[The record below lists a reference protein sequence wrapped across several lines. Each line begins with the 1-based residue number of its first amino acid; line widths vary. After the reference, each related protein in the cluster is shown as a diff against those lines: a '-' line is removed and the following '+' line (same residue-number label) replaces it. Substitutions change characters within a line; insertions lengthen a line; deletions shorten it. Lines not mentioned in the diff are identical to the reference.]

1 MAMGLRFS
9 GLGARQKA
17 DHWLFHLAGAAAGGA
32 AIGATLGAIGAL
44 LSLGDRRV
52 WVAALAAAV
61 AIFVAFTAW
70 GREFGRHRQVPRRW
84 GRTMR
89 HRNAFLLWGVLLGSG
104 VATLIPYSSL
114 LLLLGLQLAAGPLV
128 GAAAGAMYGLARQSM
143 TLITAFR
150 RMDEGAIMD
159 VLERFALSGPR
170 ANAALS
176 IGGGMAAVAIAAL
189 G

>member
-9 GLGARQKA
+9 GLGARQKT

-32 AIGATLGAIGAL
+32 AIGAAFGTIGAL
-44 LSLGDRRV
+44 LSLGERRV

-61 AIFVAFTAW
+61 AVTVAFTAW

-114 LLLLGLQLAAGPLV
+114 LLLLGLQLAAGPIV
-128 GAAAGAMYGLARQSM
+128 GAAAGATYGLARESA

-159 VLERFALSGPR
+159 ILERFALSGPR
-170 ANAALS
+170 ANAVLS
-176 IGGGMAAVAIAAL
+176 IGGGVAALAVAAL